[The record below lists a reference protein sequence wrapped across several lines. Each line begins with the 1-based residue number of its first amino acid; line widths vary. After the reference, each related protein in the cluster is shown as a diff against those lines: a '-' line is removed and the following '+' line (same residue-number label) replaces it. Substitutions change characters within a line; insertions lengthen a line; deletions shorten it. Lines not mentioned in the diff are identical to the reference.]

1 MSSLNYQSSALGM
14 VVYSEFSDCINNCI
28 KIPVQ
33 IHKSTLFFDA
43 IFLFSRIILIYYPY
57 GIMEAVSR
65 DSNIGTFRI
74 IFLLYS
80 RSSVDSGPSLE
91 KEHLGAFIIA
101 SKLTN
106 VSNVLKFTK
115 AMLWYYCFENK
126 TDDSQPIRSLSL
138 PGGKTI

>member
-91 KEHLGAFIIA
+91 KEHLGAFNRP
-101 SKLTN
+101 S
-106 VSNVLKFTK
+106 
-115 AMLWYYCFENK
+115 
-126 TDDSQPIRSLSL
+126 
-138 PGGKTI
+138 